1 MMILDVL
8 FISFVTLHLLTL
20 LLCFIRFY
28 FVSRDAKDR
37 ANLQKLLDSDVTFL
51 TLESLSSSTKYAAIF
66 LALAVLINIFRSF

>member
-28 FVSRDAKDR
+28 FVSRDVKDR